1 MLWDLR
7 DIKTKTEEFKEDL
20 TSDLHHKIREKQPKA
35 FFNQPL
41 FIQSPNM
48 TKCQMTDIS
57 MAV

>member
-1 MLWDLR
+1 M
-7 DIKTKTEEFKEDL
+7 EEFKEDL
-20 TSDLHHKIREKQPKA
+20 TSELHHKIREKQAKA